1 MIIISQKFKGVM
13 KMTKEKEK
21 ETWVIP
27 DFDKYEINKL
37 DDKFLIKE
45 KPKPKNYVVPCT
57 FINIAL
63 LALNV
68 CVFLSTKILVT
79 TIIQVVK

>member
-1 MIIISQKFKGVM
+1 MAKKE
-13 KMTKEKEK
+13 EKEN
-21 ETWVIP
+21 WVIP

-37 DDKFLIKE
+37 DDKYLINL
-45 KPKPKNYVVPCT
+45 KPKPKNYVVACT
-57 FINIAL
+57 IVNIAL

-79 TIIQVVK
+79 TIIQVAK

>member
-1 MIIISQKFKGVM
+1 
-13 KMTKEKEK
+13 MTKEKEEK
-21 ETWVIP
+21 ENWVIP
-27 DFDKYEINKL
+27 DFDNYEINKL

-45 KPKPKNYVVPCT
+45 KPKPKNYVVACT

>member
-1 MIIISQKFKGVM
+1 
-13 KMTKEKEK
+13 MTKEKEK

-27 DFDKYEINKL
+27 DFDNYEINKL
-37 DDKFLIKE
+37 DDKYLINL
-45 KPKPKNYVVPCT
+45 KPKAKNYVVACT

-68 CVFLSTKILVT
+68 CVFLSTKILAT
-79 TIIQVVK
+79 TLIQVVK

>member
-1 MIIISQKFKGVM
+1 MAKKE
-13 KMTKEKEK
+13 EKEN
-21 ETWVIP
+21 WVISDFDNYP
-27 DFDKYEINKL
+27 DFDNYEISKL
-37 DDKFLIKE
+37 DDKYLINL
-45 KPKPKNYVVPCT
+45 KPKPKNYVVACT

-68 CVFLSTKILVT
+68 CVFLSTKVLAT

>member
-1 MIIISQKFKGVM
+1 MAKKE
-13 KMTKEKEK
+13 EKEN
-21 ETWVIP
+21 WVIP
-27 DFDKYEINKL
+27 DFDNYEIDNYEISKL
-37 DDKFLIKE
+37 DDKYLINL
-45 KPKPKNYVVPCT
+45 KPKPKNYVVACT

-68 CVFLSTKILVT
+68 CVFLSTKVLAT

>member
-1 MIIISQKFKGVM
+1 MA
-13 KMTKEKEK
+13 KEKEK
-21 ETWVIP
+21 ENWVIP
-27 DFDKYEINKL
+27 DFDNYEISKL
-37 DDKFLIKE
+37 DDKYLINL
-45 KPKPKNYVVPCT
+45 KPKPKNYVVACT
-57 FINIAL
+57 LINIAL

>member
-1 MIIISQKFKGVM
+1 MA
-13 KMTKEKEK
+13 KEKEK

-27 DFDKYEINKL
+27 NFDNYEISKL
-37 DDKFLIKE
+37 DDKYLINL
-45 KPKPKNYVVPCT
+45 KPKPKNYVVACT
-57 FINIAL
+57 IVNIAL

-68 CVFLSTKILVT
+68 CVFLSTTILVS

>member
-1 MIIISQKFKGVM
+1 
-13 KMTKEKEK
+13 MTKEKEK

-45 KPKPKNYVVPCT
+45 KSKPKNYVVACT
-57 FINIAL
+57 CINIAL

>member
-1 MIIISQKFKGVM
+1 M
-13 KMTKEKEK
+13 KMAKKEEKEN
-21 ETWVIP
+21 WVIP
-27 DFDKYEINKL
+27 DFDNYEINKV
-37 DDKFLIKE
+37 DDKFLIK
-45 KPKPKNYVVPCT
+45 KTNPRNYVVACT
-57 FINIAL
+57 IVNIAL

>member
-1 MIIISQKFKGVM
+1 M
-13 KMTKEKEK
+13 KMAKKEEKEN
-21 ETWVIP
+21 WVIP
-27 DFDKYEINKL
+27 DFDNYEINKL
-37 DDKFLIKE
+37 DDGFLINL
-45 KPKPKNYVVPCT
+45 KPKAKNYVVACT

-68 CVFLSTKILVT
+68 CVFLSTTILAT

>member
-1 MIIISQKFKGVM
+1 MAK
-13 KMTKEKEK
+13 KEEK
-21 ETWVIP
+21 ETWEIP
-27 DFDKYEINKL
+27 SFDKYDIYKL
-37 DDKFLIKE
+37 DDKLVINE
-45 KPKPKNYVVPCT
+45 KPKPKNYVVGCT
-57 FINIAL
+57 LINIAL

>member
-1 MIIISQKFKGVM
+1 
-13 KMTKEKEK
+13 MTKEKEEK
-21 ETWVIP
+21 ENWVIP
-27 DFDKYEINKL
+27 NFDNYEINKL
-37 DDKFLIKE
+37 DDKYLINL
-45 KPKPKNYVVPCT
+45 KPKTKNYVVACT

-68 CVFLSTKILVT
+68 CIFLSTKILVS

>member
-1 MIIISQKFKGVM
+1 M
-13 KMTKEKEK
+13 KMAKKEEKEN
-21 ETWVIP
+21 WVIP
-27 DFDKYEINKL
+27 DFDNYEISKL
-37 DDKFLIKE
+37 DDKYLINL
-45 KPKPKNYVVPCT
+45 KPKPKNYVVACT

-79 TIIQVVK
+79 TLIQVVK

>member
-1 MIIISQKFKGVM
+1 MAKKE
-13 KMTKEKEK
+13 EKEN
-21 ETWVIP
+21 WVIP
-27 DFDKYEINKL
+27 DFDNYEINKL
-37 DDKFLIKE
+37 DDKFLINL
-45 KPKPKNYVVPCT
+45 KPKPKNYVVACT
-57 FINIAL
+57 IINIAL

>member
-1 MIIISQKFKGVM
+1 MVIIPQKIKGVM
-13 KMTKEKEK
+13 KMEKKEEN
-21 ETWVIP
+21 WVIP
-27 DFDKYEINKL
+27 DFDKYEINKV

-45 KPKPKNYVVPCT
+45 KPKPKNYVVACT